1 VRAAVLPAYR
11 AELELAEIPVPQPRG
26 GEVLIRV
33 RAAGVCHSDLHLIEG
48 EPPALPRFPWTL
60 GHEVAG
66 EVAALGPAAT
76 GVNIG
81 DLVAVF
87 GGQGCGACPNCI
99 GGHEQL
105 CTVDTWSG
113 TGVGRPGG
121 GIQVQMT
128 TPMRVLGESWA
139 HIDAG
144 PTRGPER
151 RHHDEE
157 CLA

>member
-1 VRAAVLPAYR
+1 MSGTVRAAVLPAYR

-76 GVNIG
+76 GVNSC
-81 DLVAVF
+81 APSTR
-87 GGQGCGACPNCI
+87 GQG
-99 GGHEQL
+99 
-105 CTVDTWSG
+105 
-113 TGVGRPGG
+113 PGSA
-121 GIQVQMT
+121 V
-128 TPMRVLGESWA
+128 RA
-139 HIDAG
+139 AG
-144 PTRGPER
+144 SRCR
-151 RHHDEE
+151 
-157 CLA
+157 